1 MSGSQSTDELVEE
14 LLDFCQSESLSED
27 GLRDII
33 ERYDYDWNN
42 IHVDRNYEFFLEA
55 CRNERVT
62 AGILR
67 CLLEYFPDA
76 INSTD
81 EEGFR
86 ERHGMTPLHIICFN
100 RFATRGMV
108 QLIVDAS
115 PESLSRVDNDGWMP
129 LHTLCNKKELEDNA
143 ASDILGL
150 LLERFPEAARHVTN
164 RGYLPIHSAAIS
176 KSPEFCR
183 MLIDAYPGSERMP
196 LSTGAL
202 PLHLACISN
211 TVATTEYLYKLYPEC
226 IGLTDS
232 RTGRNGAYP
241 IHYAI
246 EGMKERANPATAVE
260 IVQLLLRCD
269 LNVTIQRLN
278 GKLPLFRICYTVFSR
293 ELSLGPNASVLD
305 AAMRMLQ
312 LLYDAHPEA
321 IEDLQLLYDAHPETI
336 GDDWLPQ
343 AMQTF
348 INAQLAYFRAARDRT
363 FISTPDE
370 NGQLPLH
377 RALRDNITLGS
388 TKLLIKGNPTA
399 IQTPDNDGALPLHL
413 AIQHHDSTKV
423 VDYLVGLDPNTLTGV
438 DREGNTALH
447 HACCSAKYDTIALL
461 MQKFHAVSVSKRNA
475 YKKLPIHLLLESDA
489 FVNREEDV
497 KYTEIIFQL
506 LRVYPETVMMAE
518 GGK

>member
-1 MSGSQSTDELVEE
+1 MSGSQSSNHELVEE

-55 CRNERVT
+55 CYNELVT
-62 AGILR
+62 GGILR

-76 INSTD
+76 VNFTD
-81 EEGFR
+81 SRLGLS
-86 ERHGMTPLHIICFN
+86 PLHAICFN
-100 RFATRGMV
+100 RNATRGMV

-129 LHTLCNKKELEDNA
+129 LHNLCNKKELEDNA

-150 LLERFPEAARHVTN
+150 LLERCPEAARHVTN

-232 RTGRNGAYP
+232 RTGRNGAHP

-246 EGMKERANPATAVE
+246 EGMKERAN
-260 IVQLLLRCD
+260 
-269 LNVTIQRLN
+269 
-278 GKLPLFRICYTVFSR
+278 
-293 ELSLGPNASVLD
+293 
-305 AAMRMLQ
+305 
-312 LLYDAHPEA
+312 
-321 IEDLQLLYDAHPETI
+321 
-336 GDDWLPQ
+336 
-343 AMQTF
+343 
-348 INAQLAYFRAARDRT
+348 
-363 FISTPDE
+363 
-370 NGQLPLH
+370 
-377 RALRDNITLGS
+377 
-388 TKLLIKGNPTA
+388 
-399 IQTPDNDGALPLHL
+399 
-413 AIQHHDSTKV
+413 
-423 VDYLVGLDPNTLTGV
+423 
-438 DREGNTALH
+438 
-447 HACCSAKYDTIALL
+447 CC
-461 MQKFHAVSVSKRNA
+461 
-475 YKKLPIHLLLESDA
+475 
-489 FVNREEDV
+489 
-497 KYTEIIFQL
+497 
-506 LRVYPETVMMAE
+506 
-518 GGK
+518 